1 MAQIGHMNFFQV
13 NECGLY
19 KVKDSSIH
27 GLDITETF
35 SLLQNWKSENR
46 MADTIPWD
54 PKTRSAKSK
63 CYCRES
69 YFDIETGDYLVVLW
83 KSDTDNTGS
92 LLGAQEDSRDGSK
105 EVFKFS
111 NENNGKKVIWGRP
124 CYYWIIPSLNTVV
137 SIRFEHSVCDSALFQ
152 EYLTACITNKVK
164 HKNKVIDYTE
174 HSYARISFT
183 EGEDKYKYSYR
194 FDMSLKTLDTGN
206 ASLIKFS
213 HVTHIIRRETIS
225 TKSAKDER
233 AFWLKLFDKAV
244 PYTRSNNS
252 SQRQIEIIA
261 EANPTKGEIKEI
273 ISAYLKNKD
282 ENESTGRWDNVGF
295 QTPEGRIWADKF
307 RVKDQI
313 VIPDTDYKVF
323 PADFLYS
330 KIKGN
335 RSNFLAQI
343 QSNNLETKSDSSFLR

>member
-19 KVKDSSIH
+19 KVKDSSVH
-27 GLDITETF
+27 GLDMAETF
-35 SLLQNWKSENR
+35 RLLQDWKSQNR

-92 LLGAQEDSRDGSK
+92 LLGAQEDSRDGTE

-124 CYYWIIPSLNTVV
+124 CYYWVIPSLNTVV

-152 EYLTACITNKVK
+152 EYVAACITHKVK
-164 HKNKVIDYTE
+164 HPNKVIDYTE
-174 HSYARISFT
+174 QNHARISFK
-183 EGEDKYKYSYR
+183 EGEDKYKYNYR
-194 FDMSLKTLDTGN
+194 FDMNLRTLDTGN
-206 ASLIKFS
+206 ASLAKFS

-225 TKSAKDER
+225 TKSVNDER

-244 PYTRSNNS
+244 PYTRSNSN
-252 SQRQIEIIA
+252 QRQIEIIA

-273 ISAYLKNKD
+273 ISTYLRTKD

-313 VIPDTDYKVF
+313 VIPDNDYRVF
-323 PADFLYS
+323 PAEFLYL
-330 KIKGN
+330 KIKNN
-335 RSNFLAQI
+335 RPNFLEQI
-343 QSNNLETKSDSSFLR
+343 QPINLKTSGGREV